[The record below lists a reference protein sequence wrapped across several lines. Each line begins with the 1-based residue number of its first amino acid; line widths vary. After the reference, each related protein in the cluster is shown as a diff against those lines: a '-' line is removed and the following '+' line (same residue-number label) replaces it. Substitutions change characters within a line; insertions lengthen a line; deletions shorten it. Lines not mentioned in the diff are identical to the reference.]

1 MRIGGVKIT
10 DDGVV
15 VTHSYSFDFPR
26 MLLALVVIIAVG
38 FLVRYVVR
46 RRHSR

>member
-1 MRIGGVKIT
+1 MKIGGVDVG

-26 MLLALVVIIAVG
+26 MLVALALIIAVG
-38 FLVRYVVR
+38 FLVRYAVR